1 MTMVNRELDNIDASR
16 ALSKM
21 EIKILDE
28 LRPKKTGKRHLSDYI
43 TCLGMVILRQI
54 NTVIWRGLQ
63 KLTEINLGVEI
74 RKKFLG
80 NQKVTQRYTPHCHIL
95 LK

>member
-28 LRPKKTGKRHLSDYI
+28 LRPKKNWEKTPVRLYYLSQNGDPSPNKYSY
-43 TCLGMVILRQI
+43 MERSSKI
-54 NTVIWRGLQ
+54 N
-63 KLTEINLGVEI
+63 
-74 RKKFLG
+74 
-80 NQKVTQRYTPHCHIL
+80 
-95 LK
+95 

>member
-21 EIKILDE
+21 EIKTLDE

-43 TCLGMVILRQI
+43 TCLRMVILRQI

-63 KLTEINLGVEI
+63 KLTKINLGVEI

-80 NQKVTQRYTPHCHIL
+80 N
-95 LK
+95 